1 MNIDRMRII
10 DQSIGIPLC
19 FLFTVFHKIRVFF
32 TPERPVIIPK
42 RILFLKPA
50 EMGTSII
57 LYPTIAKAK
66 EIHPQAEFYF
76 VAFQENIAIFDILKV
91 IPRENI
97 FVIRTESFF
106 TVMMDT
112 LRIIW
117 KIRQLKVDVVIDLE
131 FFSRY
136 TALMS
141 YLTGAPRRV
150 GFHRF
155 HSEGLYRGDMMT
167 HAVAYNYYHHVGQS
181 FMSLLAALAY
191 PPGHIALQEVLPRDS
206 LKIPKIAATES
217 ERTAVLDKLRQFN
230 PSISEKSNFVIFS
243 PNTGEWLPYR
253 KWPID
258 YYVELAKKILREH
271 DDTYVVITGTRSAIQ
286 DAEKLV
292 ADVANPKLINL
303 VCKTSLPEFIHLLNI
318 GKVIVSVDSGPAH
331 FAALTDIGIVCIF
344 GPDTQ
349 VVFAPLSPHA
359 ICHES
364 SLACHPCYSAF
375 NNRRPNCD
383 VMDKPCLRSISV
395 ERVAVS
401 VKTFLKPSALS
412 EG

>member
-10 DQSIGIPLC
+10 DQVVGIPLC
-19 FLFTVFHKIRVFF
+19 FIFTVFHKVRVFF
-32 TPERPVIIPK
+32 TPERPVVVPK

-57 LYPTIAKAK
+57 LYPTIAKTK
-66 EIHPQAEFYF
+66 ELHPQAELYF

-91 IPRENI
+91 IPSANI
-97 FVIRTESFF
+97 FVIRTQSFW
-106 TVMMDT
+106 TVMSDT

-117 KIRQLKVDVVIDLE
+117 KIRQLKVDIVIDLE

-136 TALMS
+136 TALIS

-167 HAVAYNYYHHVGQS
+167 HSVAYNYYHHVGQS
-181 FMSLLAALAY
+181 FMSLLLALAY
-191 PPGHIALQEVLPRDS
+191 PPGRIALQEVLPREN
-206 LKIPKIAATES
+206 LKIPKITATEI
-217 ERTAVLDKLRQFN
+217 EFVEILTKLRQFN
-230 PSISEKSNFVIFS
+230 SNITDKSKLVIFS

-258 YYVELAKKILREH
+258 YYVELAKKILAENESA
-271 DDTYVVITGTRSAIQ
+271 YVIVTGTRSAIQ
-286 DAEKLV
+286 DGEKLV
-292 ADVANPKLINL
+292 QGVASPKLINL
-303 VCKTSLPEFIHLLNI
+303 VCKTSLPEFIHLLNM

-349 VVFAPLSPHA
+349 VVFAPLSPNA

-395 ERVAVS
+395 ERVYQS
-401 VKTFLKPSALS
+401 VKTFL
-412 EG
+412 